1 MYNTKIT
8 YLLVTKVPI
17 SGHIK
22 ATHIA
27 KLFFAM
33 SEITLPLGRKFL
45 VAWDPEKDLQS
56 PQRGGIIQVGAGQ
69 VRPPQN

>member
-45 VAWDPEKDLQS
+45 VAWDPEKD
-56 PQRGGIIQVGAGQ
+56 
-69 VRPPQN
+69 